1 MRFDRMSGLDSEQLD
16 ELEMRVAEYLERPW
30 DSATGRPK
38 ELTLREAIIVAS
50 GYARQN
56 IIEDVWAEIFDI
68 SQPSVSRIITEI
80 TPLIEKATAG
90 FRQDAEEAKAAARG
104 QTVLVDGFLAPCW
117 SWRGIPG
124 LWSGK
129 HKTTGFCSQVI
140 SDMAGNVIFV
150 SEPLTGHNHDM
161 TVLSET
167 KTAEVIAAAFSG
179 IGDKGYQGSGYI
191 TPIKK
196 PQYRDLLEWEKE
208 FNADVSRLRAPV
220 ERAIAHIKS
229 WRILHTDYRRPLGS
243 YLTSFRAAIG
253 LYFFKLSFE

>member
-1 MRFDRMSGLDSEQLD
+1 MSGLDSEQLD
-16 ELEMRVAEYLERPW
+16 ELELRVAEILERPW

-68 SQPSVSRIITEI
+68 SQPSVSRIITKI
-80 TPLIEKATAG
+80 TPLIEKATAE
-90 FRQDAEEAKAAARG
+90 FRPAAEEAKATARG

-117 SWRGIPG
+117 SWRGAPD

-129 HKTTGFCSQVI
+129 HKTTGFNGQLISNLAGDVI
-140 SDMAGNVIFV
+140 YI
-150 SEPLTGHNHDM
+150 SEPVTGHNHDM
-161 TVLSET
+161 TALSET
-167 KTAEVIAAAFSG
+167 AAAEVIAAAFSG
-179 IGDKGYQGSGYI
+179 VGDKGYQGSGYI

-196 PQYRDLLEWEKE
+196 PQFRELLEWEKE

-229 WRILHTDYRRPLGS
+229 WRILHTDYRRPLRT
-243 YLTSFRAAIG
+243 YLTSFNAAIG
-253 LYFFKLSFE
+253 LYFFKLTYE

>member
-1 MRFDRMSGLDSEQLD
+1 MSGLDSEQLE

-30 DSATGRPK
+30 DSAAVRPK

-104 QTVLVDGFLAPCW
+104 QTVLADGFLAPCW

-167 KTAEVIAAAFSG
+167 KTAEVIAAAFRS
-179 IGDKGYQGSGYI
+179 
-191 TPIKK
+191 
-196 PQYRDLLEWEKE
+196 EE
-208 FNADVSRLRAPV
+208 
-220 ERAIAHIKS
+220 
-229 WRILHTDYRRPLGS
+229 
-243 YLTSFRAAIG
+243 LTSE
-253 LYFFKLSFE
+253 LQSHQHL

>member
-1 MRFDRMSGLDSEQLD
+1 MSLTTAPVLYSDSGSLKKCSRSFSSRKASFPRP
-16 ELEMRVAEYLERPW
+16 ELLRPVE
-30 DSATGRPK
+30 T
-38 ELTLREAIIVAS
+38 AIIIAS

-56 IIEDVWAEIFDI
+56 IIQDVWAEIFDI
-68 SQPSVSRIITEI
+68 SQPGVSRIITEI
-80 TPLIEKATAG
+80 TPLIEKATAE
-90 FRQDAEEAKAAARG
+90 FRPGTEEAKAAARG

-140 SDMAGNVIFV
+140 SDLAGDVIFV

-167 KTAEVIAAAFSG
+167 KTAEIIAEAFSG

-191 TPIKK
+191 TVDEVI
-196 PQYRDLLEWEKE
+196 
-208 FNADVSRLRAPV
+208 
-220 ERAIAHIKS
+220 
-229 WRILHTDYRRPLGS
+229 
-243 YLTSFRAAIG
+243 
-253 LYFFKLSFE
+253 

>member
-1 MRFDRMSGLDSEQLD
+1 MSGLDAEQLD
-16 ELEMRVAEYLERPW
+16 ELELRVAEILERPW

-38 ELTLREAIIVAS
+38 ELTLREAIVVAS

-80 TPLIEKATAG
+80 TPLIEQATSE
-90 FRQDAEEAKAAARG
+90 FRPDAEEAKAAASG

-117 SWRGIPG
+117 SWLGIRG

-129 HKTTGFCSQVI
+129 HKTTGFNSQVI
-140 SDMAGNVIFV
+140 STLSGDVIFV

-161 TVLSET
+161 TVLGKTE
-167 KTAEVIAAAFSG
+167 TAEIIAEAFSG

-196 PQYRDLLEWEKE
+196 PQYRDLLEWEEE

-229 WRILHTDYRRPLGS
+229 WRILHTDYRRPLGT
-243 YLTSFRAAIG
+243 YLTSFKAAVG
-253 LYFFKLSFE
+253 LYFFKRSFE

>member
-1 MRFDRMSGLDSEQLD
+1 MSGLDAEQLD
-16 ELEMRVAEYLERPW
+16 ELELRVADILERPW

-80 TPLIEKATAG
+80 TPLIEKATAE
-90 FRQDAEEAKAAARG
+90 FRPEPEEAKAAARG

-129 HKTTGFCSQVI
+129 HKTTGFNSQVI
-140 SDMAGNVIFV
+140 STLSGDVIFV

-161 TVLSET
+161 TVLGET
-167 KTAEVIAAAFSG
+167 ETAEIIAEAFSG

-196 PQYRDLLEWEKE
+196 PQYRDLLEWEEE

-229 WRILHTDYRRPLGS
+229 WRILHTDYRRPLRT
-243 YLTSFRAAIG
+243 YVTSFKAAIG
-253 LYFFKLSFE
+253 LYFFKLAFE